1 MAIYRKLPTEVEA
14 IQYIPNET
22 DYLIQNL
29 ASRSTR
35 NVYFTEE
42 VPGRRTLIIS
52 TLEGDMIVNPGDYV
66 ILGVAN
72 ELYPCKP
79 DIFEETYELVE

>member
-1 MAIYRKLPTEVEA
+1 MAIYRKLPTAVES

-22 DYLIQNL
+22 DYLIQIL

-35 NVYFTEE
+35 NIYFAEG

-52 TLEGDMIVNPGDYV
+52 TLEGDMIVNPRDYV
-66 ILGVAN
+66 ILSVAN